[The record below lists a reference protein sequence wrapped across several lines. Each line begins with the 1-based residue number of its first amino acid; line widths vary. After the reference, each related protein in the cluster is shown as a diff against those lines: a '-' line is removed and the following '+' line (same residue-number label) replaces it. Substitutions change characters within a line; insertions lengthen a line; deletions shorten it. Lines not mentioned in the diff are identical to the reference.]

1 MSLYSVL
8 HAITGL
14 GEMFCVMTRV
24 TKTWIGHNSKIPSHL
39 PFLFLSSPAL
49 LTFPLNKENISGPI
63 FSNPQYFSRM
73 FFF

>member
-24 TKTWIGHNSKIPSHL
+24 TWFLDILLCLDDSIPEI
-39 PFLFLSSPAL
+39 LSDTTQNLEL
-49 LTFPLNKENISGPI
+49 LHK
-63 FSNPQYFSRM
+63 Q
-73 FFF
+73 